1 MDKHMKLLRSL
12 DKARNAERVTEKE
25 WDQKIM
31 PRTLKEVA
39 KEFNLLGTCDPD
51 NPVNTDMELADA
63 FFKAGWEAALR
74 LGFFCPDTES
84 VIKVDEDELKREFVN
99 VPYDFPLGRGKEQ
112 VKVPR
117 RRPSDGVTPIFTAP
131 LSIQMDEDLYIPV
144 TQGILSSRLVDMQ
157 EGPSLDT
164 IMGSPLL
171 ADTPYETF
179 AGIYEA
185 HLRKEAQWRAGRVD
199 MGNSLVSSSST
210 HFGFLASFHLFDQP
224 QLCLCL
230 NPASLKINYTTFH
243 KCFVSNEL
251 GGYIRSESPTMVGG
265 YTGGPET
272 TAIGS
277 IATDLLQFP
286 ICGAALP
293 GSPSYEIQYAGNCG
307 RVGVWTQNIATQAI
321 ARNTNMPQMKTIN
334 QVAGPFTE
342 MFFLESI
349 VGMTASSASGQ
360 AFTISP
366 RSAGGSCKNHLTP
379 LEAWFNAAVF
389 KGAAGL
395 SLEDA
400 NRICKEVIPKFEGT
414 LFDPPKGQSFRDLY
428 DISTLT
434 PIPEYKAMYLKMR
447 AYAESLGIPM
457 PGDGVF
463 C

>member
-12 DKARNAERVTEKE
+12 DKARKADRVLEKD
-25 WDQKIM
+25 WDQRII

-51 NPVNTDMELADA
+51 NPVNTDVELADT

-84 VIKVDEDELKREFVN
+84 VIKVDEDELKREFAR
-99 VPYDFPLGRGKEQ
+99 VPYDFPLGQGKEQ
-112 VKVPR
+112 VIVPK
-117 RRPSDGVTPIFTAP
+117 RRPSDGVAPIFTAP
-131 LSIQMDEDLYIPV
+131 LSIQMDEELYIPV

-164 IMGSPLL
+164 VMGSPLL

-185 HLRKEAQWRAGRVD
+185 HLRKEAQWRAGRVG

-210 HFGFLASFHLFDQP
+210 HFGFLASFHMFDQP

-293 GSPSYEIQYAGNCG
+293 GSPSYDIRYAGNCG

-321 ARNTNMPQMKTIN
+321 ARNSNMPQMKTIN

-400 NRICKEVIPKFEGT
+400 NRICKEVIPKFEDT
-414 LFDPPKGQSFRDLY
+414 LFDPPKGQSLRELY
-428 DISTLT
+428 DIKTLT
-434 PIPEYKAMYLKMR
+434 PISEYKEMYLKMR